1 LHSQTTQMAKK
12 PPIKARGLRPR
23 FGDHLLTALAMV
35 LALYMFV
42 FAPLHAMGL
51 LVFHGFIT
59 IALFGIIGA
68 MVHIANRPVALY
80 TMAIGLG
87 ANGAVLFLHL
97 FYPPWP
103 YNLYIMAAAWLGIS
117 IAFGEVVAEAV
128 FRGGRVTYHRIIG
141 AILLYL
147 LIALAFATLYI
158 FVGLLIPD
166 AFKGITFADDWGV
179 GSAAIYLSLVTLTST
194 GYGDIVA
201 VHPIARSLCNIEGI
215 IGQLFPAILL
225 ARLVTLEL
233 SQSSHNEKSV
243 TGLPTTVGEPATNS
257 AAGKPGFVDYIRTFE
272 RDYSDWLL
280 TSLAGLLALY
290 MFVFAPL
297 HSSGIFAFHGF
308 TIVALFA
315 MIAAML
321 VISDHRAALAIMS
334 AGVIANVAVLV
345 LRLLYEPSI
354 FNIVAMA
361 IGWLAIAIALGA
373 VVADA
378 VFRHGRVTYH
388 RIVGAVLLYLLIGL
402 GFGTL
407 FVLLGLSFPEAFK
420 GINFADDSALAS
432 SVYYLSFVT
441 LTSTGYGDIVPVHP
455 LARSLCTIESVVG
468 QLFPATLLARLVA
481 LELRNQDS

>member
-1 LHSQTTQMAKK
+1 
-12 PPIKARGLRPR
+12 
-23 FGDHLLTALAMV
+23 
-35 LALYMFV
+35 
-42 FAPLHAMGL
+42 
-51 LVFHGFIT
+51 
-59 IALFGIIGA
+59 
-68 MVHIANRPVALY
+68 
-80 TMAIGLG
+80 
-87 ANGAVLFLHL
+87 
-97 FYPPWP
+97 
-103 YNLYIMAAAWLGIS
+103 
-117 IAFGEVVAEAV
+117 
-128 FRGGRVTYHRIIG
+128 
-141 AILLYL
+141 
-147 LIALAFATLYI
+147 
-158 FVGLLIPD
+158 
-166 AFKGITFADDWGV
+166 
-179 GSAAIYLSLVTLTST
+179 
-194 GYGDIVA
+194 
-201 VHPIARSLCNIEGI
+201 
-215 IGQLFPAILL
+215 
-225 ARLVTLEL
+225 
-233 SQSSHNEKSV
+233 
-243 TGLPTTVGEPATNS
+243 
-257 AAGKPGFVDYIRTFE
+257 
-272 RDYSDWLL
+272 
-280 TSLAGLLALY
+280 
-290 MFVFAPL
+290 
-297 HSSGIFAFHGF
+297 
-308 TIVALFA
+308 

-407 FVLLGLSFPEAFK
+407 FVLLGLSFPDAFK